1 MRLFNS
7 LLVIHFLLDKATTS
21 LVELQRRKV
30 RPDANRGFFFLGGAV
45 WCNPMG
51 AGHEGTAHS
60 RALRRGGRSMLR
72 PYKGESEHRL
82 RLS

>member
-1 MRLFNS
+1 MLIGAFS
-7 LLVIHFLLDKATTS
+7 
-21 LVELQRRKV
+21 
-30 RPDANRGFFFLGGAV
+30 FLGHDV
-45 WCNPMG
+45 WRNPMV
-51 AGHEGTAHS
+51 AGHEGMAQS

>member
-1 MRLFNS
+1 MQESAPRLCS
-7 LLVIHFLLDKATTS
+7 GLFL
-21 LVELQRRKV
+21 
-30 RPDANRGFFFLGGAV
+30 FGGTM
-45 WCNPMG
+45 WRNPMV
-51 AGHEGTAHS
+51 AGHEGTAQS